1 MDCHAENVVNE
12 SSHRKFSQSNI
23 FYIYQ
28 GVEFCAKNFFVVFKL
43 DKIALLIDETQID
56 SIHNGIKHES
66 SKQQE
71 SWYEKE
77 ERDFDMAIH
86 FLALLPALMFVVLTL
101 QLVEYL
107 IRHLMWI
114 GLGQPRVA
122 SVDPRRLS
130 GTCRQWRRRDQG

>member
-23 FYIYQ
+23 FDIYQ
-28 GVEFCAKNFFVVFKL
+28 GVELCAKNFFVVFKL
-43 DKIALLIDETQID
+43 DKIAALIDETQID

-71 SWYEKE
+71 SWDEKK

-86 FLALLPALMFVVLTL
+86 FLALLRALMFVVLTL
-101 QLVEYL
+101 QLV
-107 IRHLMWI
+107 
-114 GLGQPRVA
+114 
-122 SVDPRRLS
+122 
-130 GTCRQWRRRDQG
+130 